1 MGEGRVH
8 LVRETPLR
16 QARGLE
22 KESKQRG
29 SGEGAQRRVEG
40 RGEKQTKKPEKV
52 KKRKNGRGEGER
64 SGRGQGEVS
73 LVGTPD
79 PAGARR
85 VLSASGVL
93 SICEMQRR
101 FRTAKLPTTRAGT
114 PPRRSSPPLPPHPC
128 STSAP
133 CSLSS
138 PLPAAP
144 PLVPAKRIR
153 VFSCRFAPFR
163 RKARGRSWKERGAQR
178 PVRRASGQRDGCV
191 RDAGR
196 SASPAGSPA
205 RAPSP

>member
-1 MGEGRVH
+1 MGRERGDGRVH

-79 PAGARR
+79 LAGARR

-101 FRTAKLPTTRAGT
+101 FRDPRSYPPHTRGRGPLRILA
-114 PPRRSSPPLPPHPC
+114 PPLRHAPSPRRSLQPRPSSQQNESAFSPADLLPFG
-128 STSAP
+128 
-133 CSLSS
+133 
-138 PLPAAP
+138 
-144 PLVPAKRIR
+144 VKR
-153 VFSCRFAPFR
+153 V
-163 RKARGRSWKERGAQR
+163 EGAWRTASR
-178 PVRRASGQRDGCV
+178 PSGVGA
-191 RDAGR
+191 AGR
-196 SASPAGSPA
+196 LCAGCGPQRLA
-205 RAPSP
+205 CR